1 MPLVSARTRAALGVE
16 PWWAQTT
23 VAPSEAKSSTMMNV
37 GPLPWRRLF
46 GFPSEPQLQRFREVF
61 GLEDAQL
68 EVSFEGYHRYAIWL
82 KIECS

>member
-1 MPLVSARTRAALGVE
+1 
-16 PWWAQTT
+16 
-23 VAPSEAKSSTMMNV
+23 MMNV